1 MSQAVFPMSHYPP
14 GVNYQLIPMTL
25 NCDSVFLKV
34 CEGSFFSLKEF
45 MGLVKESSYQLD
57 IIFVIY
63 SRYREQVNIS
73 ADHKNFLFFNGF
85 FTVSYGE

>member
-1 MSQAVFPMSHYPP
+1 
-14 GVNYQLIPMTL
+14 
-25 NCDSVFLKV
+25 
-34 CEGSFFSLKEF
+34 

-73 ADHKNFLFFNGF
+73 ADHNNFLFFNGF
-85 FTVSYGE
+85 FTVSYRE